1 MMNRGLAIRATAVLT
16 LVAAGVLAWW
26 LIWGNSGTPAWQGY
40 VDADYVRVGPTIQ
53 GQLTELSV
61 ARGQQVTAGAPL
73 FAQDPVDDQGARDE
87 AAAKVA
93 EAEARLTN
101 VSTPSRITEVAQGEG
116 ELIDMRAARDRMA
129 RECARSTELVKTGVA
144 SHQRL
149 DQDCADAQ
157 STAAR
162 VASAE
167 AKLAQLKSP
176 TGRAPEIAAA
186 EAVLAQSHAQLVQ
199 ADWRL
204 TQRRVAA
211 PVAAMVA
218 DVYARPGETIAAG
231 TPVVSLLPPGN
242 ILLRFFAPE
251 SDLPALA
258 VGAPV
263 SVSCDSCPKGL
274 AATVT
279 FVASNAEYT
288 PPVIYSETTRD
299 KLVFLIE
306 AHPAPDALRWLKPG
320 QPVSVRPA
328 EKAQ

>member
-1 MMNRGLAIRATAVLT
+1 MMNRTLAIRAAAVLI
-16 LVAAGVLAWW
+16 LVAAGALAWW
-26 LIWGNSGTPAWQGY
+26 LIWGSNDTAAWQGY

-61 ARGQQVTAGAPL
+61 ERGQQVVAGAPL

-101 VSTPSRITEVAQGEG
+101 VQAPSRDTEVAQGAG
-116 ELIDMRAARDRMA
+116 ELVDMRAARDRMA
-129 RECARSTELVKTGVA
+129 RQCARSRELVRTGTV
-144 SHQRL
+144 SHEQL

-162 VASAE
+162 VDSAE
-167 AKLAQLKSP
+167 AKLSQLRSP

-186 EAVLAQSHAQLVQ
+186 EAVVAQSHAQLVQ

-204 TQRRVAA
+204 SQRRVAA

-242 ILLRFFAPE
+242 ILLRFFVPE
-251 SDLPALA
+251 SDLPSLA
-258 VGAPV
+258 IGAPLA
-263 SVSCDSCPKGL
+263 VSCDSCPSGL
-274 AATVT
+274 AATVS

-288 PPVIYSETTRD
+288 PPVIYSETTRG

-306 AHPAPDALRWLKPG
+306 AHPAPAALPWLKPG

-328 EKAQ
+328 AKAP